1 MIGHILNKIQ
11 KQGHYTMSDEI
22 KSGKKVI
29 DEFFAEIMNIEGVDK
44 KTVEKL
50 ALLYSEG
57 KLTDTNIE
65 NAMGQLLQEELAT
78 TEEKDGKD

>member
-1 MIGHILNKIQ
+1 MR
-11 KQGHYTMSDEI
+11 DEI
-22 KSGKKVI
+22 KSGKEVI

-50 ALLYSEG
+50 TSLYSEG
-57 KLTDTNIE
+57 KLTDTNIQNVME
-65 NAMGQLLQEELAT
+65 QLLQEELDT

>member
-1 MIGHILNKIQ
+1 
-11 KQGHYTMSDEI
+11 MSEAI
-22 KSGKKVI
+22 KSGKQVI

-50 ALLYSEG
+50 TSLYSKG

-65 NAMGQLLQEELAT
+65 NAMEQLFQEELDT
-78 TEEKDGKD
+78 TEEKDDKD

>member
-1 MIGHILNKIQ
+1 LNKIQ
-11 KQGHYTMSDEI
+11 KQGHYTMSDKI
-22 KSGKKVI
+22 KSGKEVI

-50 ALLYSEG
+50 TSLYSEG
-57 KLTDTNIE
+57 KLTDTNIQ
-65 NAMGQLLQEELAT
+65 NVMGQLRQEELDT

>member
-11 KQGHYTMSDEI
+11 KQSHYTMSDGI
-22 KSGKKVI
+22 KSGKEVI

-50 ALLYSEG
+50 TSLYSEG
-57 KLTDTNIE
+57 KLTDTNIQNVME
-65 NAMGQLLQEELAT
+65 KILQEELDT

>member
-1 MIGHILNKIQ
+1 
-11 KQGHYTMSDEI
+11 MSDEI
-22 KSGKKVI
+22 KSGKQVI

-50 ALLYSEG
+50 AFLYSEI

-65 NAMGQLLQEELAT
+65 NAMGQLLQEEIAA
-78 TEEKDGKD
+78 TEEKDDKD

>member
-1 MIGHILNKIQ
+1 
-11 KQGHYTMSDEI
+11 MSDEI
-22 KSGKKVI
+22 KSGKEVI

-50 ALLYSEG
+50 TSLHSKG
-57 KLTDTNIE
+57 KLTDTNIQNVME
-65 NAMGQLLQEELAT
+65 KLLQEELDI

>member
-1 MIGHILNKIQ
+1 
-11 KQGHYTMSDEI
+11 MSDEI
-22 KSGKKVI
+22 KSGKQVI

-50 ALLYSEG
+50 TFLYSEG